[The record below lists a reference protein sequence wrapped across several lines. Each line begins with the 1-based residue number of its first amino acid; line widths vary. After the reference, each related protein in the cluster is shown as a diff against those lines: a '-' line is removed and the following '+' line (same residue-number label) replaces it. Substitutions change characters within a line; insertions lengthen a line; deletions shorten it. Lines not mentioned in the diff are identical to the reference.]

1 MRLQLPKAF
10 KLLKKTCL
18 SQAFR
23 SSLED
28 GGQVLTQ
35 MLQVDF
41 LSRNIK
47 HEFCVIVEAL
57 FDLVVVDRLVP
68 DPVDERIDKGEV
80 GLIVI
85 FFFVG
90 DVWWFDN
97 FHLADVN
104 LARKIM
110 ARLVLEEHGVR
121 NSGDEARLCLEW
133 L

>member
-1 MRLQLPKAF
+1 
-10 KLLKKTCL
+10 
-18 SQAFR
+18 
-23 SSLED
+23 
-28 GGQVLTQ
+28 
-35 MLQVDF
+35 
-41 LSRNIK
+41 
-47 HEFCVIVEAL
+47 
-57 FDLVVVDRLVP
+57 LVP